1 MDKQDVTLG
10 SEELEKI
17 DLGDN
22 ITAGWYLHG
31 ICGFFALE
39 LHKKYGYEI
48 EVATET
54 PIAVDWQI
62 TSFHVYCKDHGQYID
77 ARGRFSDK
85 KRFLEEFEDFFDTP
99 GFVTVTGDTLS
110 DFLLQAMTEEE
121 FQVFSQKARELI
133 ETQAIYVNET
143 PHQTD

>member
-1 MDKQDVTLG
+1 MDEQNITLS
-10 SEELEKI
+10 SEELEEI

-54 PIAVDWQI
+54 PITKDWQI
-62 TSFHVYCKDHGQYID
+62 NLFHVYCKDHGQYID

-85 KRFLEEFEDFFDTP
+85 NYFLEEFEDFFDTP
-99 GFVTVTGDTLS
+99 GFVTVTGDALS
-110 DFLLQAMTEEE
+110 DFLLQFMTEDE
-121 FQVFSQKARELI
+121 FQEFSQKARELI
-133 ETQAIYVNET
+133 EMEGSRYENL
-143 PHQTD
+143 